1 MDMGVEPFLLSSSL
15 VGVLAQRLV
24 RTLCVNCR
32 KSRPGTSAELEFLQ
46 EAKAVVF
53 EAAGCEACSQT
64 GFRGRTGIYEML
76 EVDDNIRQLIH
87 DRASEQELSRYARS
101 RAPSIREDGK
111 SKVLAGA
118 TTVNEVMRVSLGD

>member
-1 MDMGVEPFLLSSSL
+1 MGVEPFLLSSSL

-32 KSRPGTSAELEFLQ
+32 ESRPANSAELAFLQ
-46 EAKAVVF
+46 EQKAVIYS
-53 EAAGCEACSQT
+53 ASGCEACSHT
-64 GFRGRTGIYEML
+64 GYRGRTGIYEMI

-87 DRASEQELSRYARS
+87 DRASEQELMRYARERS
-101 RAPSIREDGK
+101 PSIREDGK
-111 SKVLAGA
+111 RKVLAGV